1 MDWIKTIF
9 DPRHPIQKADR
20 LRFHQRHRFLIGL
33 TIAADFSQ
41 MTGCLVE
48 GTSAGKLLRL
58 KAQSFQEL
66 PIPVPMRRLFQ
77 QWCGTALAPYQVESS
92 PEWPTYL
99 SLQADL
105 TQMAIQLVHALMSQ
119 AGQAA
124 DRVLAVAFH
133 HCGVLVGG
141 VVGGAS
147 QPNHSLSL
155 IDAAAL
161 ALKTGMNVLDQF
173 PVKDRLEGGTGWP
186 ISALPLWIL
195 WADRR
200 SPQAFEHRVIIEST
214 SGVQMTWLPP
224 SDGLDATFPL
234 IQQRSWTIAELDESA
249 ESPSPSDSVDSI
261 HAGTLLDRIVTDICQ
276 QIEAWQTGDSSRSA
290 ALAATHKL
298 RILVAEPE
306 TGSEMQGLQRRLMHA
321 MPETVVVPCRDY
333 DCPSWGMGAL
343 VAATHGFLHVDQ
355 VPANLPWISGT
366 EVPRI
371 LGTLTPGAAGRYRSL
386 LIEMS
391 DYRPPVMTLRDAV

>member
-20 LRFHQRHRFLIGL
+20 LRFHQRHRFMIGL
-33 TIAADFSQ
+33 TIAADFTQ

-48 GTSAGKLLRL
+48 GTSAGKLLKI
-58 KAQSFQEL
+58 KALSFQQL
-66 PIPVPMRRLFQ
+66 PIPGPMQRLFQ
-77 QWCGTALAPYQVESS
+77 QWCGTSIAPYRAASS
-92 PEWPTYL
+92 PDWPTYL
-99 SLQADL
+99 SLRADL

-133 HCGVLVGG
+133 HSGVLVGEADQQDG
-141 VVGGAS
+141 TL
-147 QPNHSLSL
+147 PL
-155 IDAAAL
+155 IDAVRL
-161 ALKTGMNVLDQF
+161 ALSTGMNVLDQF

-186 ISALPLWIL
+186 ISALPLWLL

-200 SPQAFEHRVIIEST
+200 SPQAFEHRIVIESNAT
-214 SGVQMTWLPP
+214 LEMTWLPP
-224 SDGLDATFPL
+224 SDGLDATYPL
-234 IQQRSWTIAELDESA
+234 IQQRRWLPPKHTDT
-249 ESPSPSDSVDSI
+249 SPTDSLVEE
-261 HAGTLLDRIVTDICQ
+261 ICQ
-276 QIEAWQTGDSSRSA
+276 QLQHWQTGNLQRGAVLPA
-290 ALAATHKL
+290 AAKL
-298 RILVAEPE
+298 RILVAESEPRAATDGWLQRLTKLFPE
-306 TGSEMQGLQRRLMHA
+306 TI
-321 MPETVVVPCRDY
+321 VVPCTDY
-333 DCPSWGMGAL
+333 ECPNCGMGAL

-366 EVPRI
+366 DLPRI
-371 LGTLTPGAAGRYRSL
+371 LGTLTPGSAGRYRSL

>member
-1 MDWIKTIF
+1 MDWMKTIF

-33 TIAADFSQ
+33 TISPDFGQ
-41 MTGCLVE
+41 MTGCVVE

-58 KAQSFQEL
+58 KALSFQEL
-66 PIPVPMRRLFQ
+66 SIPLPMRRLFQ
-77 QWCGTALAPYQVESS
+77 QWCPSVLAPYRVESALD
-92 PEWPTYL
+92 WPTYL

-133 HCGVLVGG
+133 HCGVAVG
-141 VVGGAS
+141 APD
-147 QPNHSLSL
+147 QPHGCLPL
-155 IDAAAL
+155 IDATAM

-173 PVKDRLEGGTGWP
+173 PLKDRLEGGTGWP

-200 SPQAFEHRVIIEST
+200 SPQAFEHRVVVESN
-214 SGVQMTWLPP
+214 SSVQLTWLPP

-234 IQQRSWTIAELDESA
+234 IQQRIWPAADSNELRLKSYPSESNA
-249 ESPSPSDSVDSI
+249 SATPI
-261 HAGTLLDRIVTDICQ
+261 DRIVADICQ
-276 QIEAWQTGDSSRSA
+276 QIADWQTSDSRRA
-290 ALAATHKL
+290 AVLPPSHKL
-298 RILVAEPE
+298 RLIIAEPNGE
-306 TGSEMQGLQRRLMHA
+306 ANPDGLQRRLMQA
-321 MPETVVVPCRDY
+321 LPESVVVPCTDY
-333 DCPSWGMGAL
+333 ECPPWAMGAL

>member
-9 DPRHPIQKADR
+9 DPRHPVQKADR
-20 LRFHQRHRFLIGL
+20 LRFHQRHRFMIGL
-33 TIAADFSQ
+33 TISVDFGQ

-48 GTSAGKLLRL
+48 GTSAGKLLRQ
-58 KAQSFQEL
+58 KALSFQEL
-66 PIPVPMRRLFQ
+66 PISLPMRRLFQ
-77 QWCGTALAPYQVESS
+77 QWCGTTTVPYRMESS
-92 PEWPTYL
+92 PDWATYL
-99 SLQADL
+99 SLRADL
-105 TQMAIQLVHALMSQ
+105 TQMATQMVHVLLSQ

-133 HCGVLVGG
+133 HGGVLAG
-141 VVGGAS
+141 S
-147 QPNHSLSL
+147 SERNDSTLPL

-186 ISALPLWIL
+186 ISALPLWLL

-200 SPQAFEHRVIIEST
+200 SPRAFEHRVIIQSNSE
-214 SGVQMTWLPP
+214 VEMTWLPP
-224 SDGLDATFPL
+224 SDGLDATYPQ
-234 IQQRSWTIAELDESA
+234 IQQHRWPLPFEAKPSGHNDESDLVSA
-249 ESPSPSDSVDSI
+249 
-261 HAGTLLDRIVTDICQ
+261 AGITELVVEQIRQ
-276 QIEAWQTGDSSRSA
+276 QIQTWQTVPAGSSRVLPA
-290 ALAATHKL
+290 PHKL
-298 RILVAEPE
+298 RIVVAESQS
-306 TGSEMQGLQRRLMHA
+306 TGGMAGLQQRLTKVL
-321 MPETVVVPCRDY
+321 PETVVVPSSDY
-333 DCPSWGMGAL
+333 ECPAWGMGAL

>member
-20 LRFHQRHRFLIGL
+20 LRFHQRHRFMIGL
-33 TIAADFSQ
+33 TISADFTQ

-58 KAQSFQEL
+58 KALSFQEL
-66 PIPVPMRRLFQ
+66 PIPLPMQRLFQ
-77 QWCGTALAPYQVESS
+77 QWCGSTVAPYRLSS
-92 PEWPTYL
+92 LPEWPTYV
-99 SLQADL
+99 SLRADL
-105 TQMAIQLVHALMSQ
+105 TQMAIQMVQALLSM

-133 HCGVLVGG
+133 HSGVLVGG
-141 VVGGAS
+141 ADQQDS
-147 QPNHSLSL
+147 TLPM
-155 IDAAAL
+155 IDAVSV

-173 PVKDRLEGGTGWP
+173 PVKDRLEGGSGWP

-200 SPQAFEHRVIIEST
+200 SPQAFEHRIIIESNAT
-214 SGVQMTWLPP
+214 VEMTWLPP
-224 SDGLDATFPL
+224 SDGLDATYPL
-234 IQQRSWTIAELDESA
+234 IQQRRLSLPREVAAGLRPTGA
-249 ESPSPSDSVDSI
+249 
-261 HAGTLLDRIVTDICQ
+261 AGTLNRESGDAAEDLVSEIVQ
-276 QIEAWQTGDSSRSA
+276 QIQTWQVGDSRRLVDLPA
-290 ALAATHKL
+290 ASKL

-306 TGSEMQGLQRRLMHA
+306 STSAADGLLQQIARA
-321 MPETVVVPCRDY
+321 FPETIVVPCRDY
-333 DCPSWGMGAL
+333 DCPANGMGAL

-366 EVPRI
+366 DVPRI

-391 DYRPPVMTLRDAV
+391 DYRPPVMTLRDAI